1 MTAEEERRIIRRVL
15 DGDNSAFEDLVLANQ
30 KNVYNL
36 ALKMIGNEEDALDV
50 SQEAFLKAYS
60 QLSGFR
66 SESRFSV
73 WLYRLTHNLC
83 VDLIRKRRREKVV
96 PLTYVDD
103 EGTAA
108 ELELPDLRDLP
119 EAAAIRHELRETI
132 DEGIAAL
139 GERHRE
145 VFVMREVADLSYA
158 EIAGTLGISEGTVK
172 SRLSRARQNLVKNLA
187 DKGTFPAEYRHK
199 DYRKDGMPDA

>member
-1 MTAEEERRIIRRVL
+1 MTADEERRIIELVL
-15 DGDNSAFEDLVLANQ
+15 AGDKDAFEDLVLANQ

-36 ALKMIGNEEDALDV
+36 ALKMTGNEQDALDI
-50 SQEAFLKAYS
+50 SQEAFLKAYR
-60 QLSGFR
+60 QLSSFR
-66 SESRFSV
+66 AESKFSV

-96 PLTYVDD
+96 PITYMD
-103 EGTAA
+103 EDGEAV
-108 ELELPDLRDLP
+108 ELELPDLRELP
-119 EAAAIRHELRETI
+119 EAAAIRQELRETI

-145 VFVMREVADLSYA
+145 VFVMREVTDLSYA

-172 SRLSRARQNLVKNLA
+172 SRLSRARQNLVKNLV

-199 DYRKDGMPDA
+199 DGRKDGMLDA